1 MPNIT
6 PVSVTVDQTTEPWT
20 LIVKDSLI
28 NIYSA
33 AEAQIIQ
40 WNLELTGGPNPPNL
54 SLQSGTFDAITF
66 PMTAPSGFSW
76 IAAGEEAQADP
87 FSVAVRINDNMS
99 ILIVNFHNSAST
111 QTSVSYML
119 CATVVDE
126 DGDSHACQTN
136 PQAASGIGTAG
147 QPCIQNN

>member
-1 MPNIT
+1 MPDIQI
-6 PVSVTVDQTTEPWT
+6 VTVGIAQNANDPWT
-20 LIVKDSLI
+20 LIVPDVLNFSQ
-28 NIYSA
+28 YT
-33 AEAQIIQ
+33 EAQVIQ
-40 WNLELTGGPNPPNL
+40 WNLDLSDTTPPNL

-126 DGDSHACQTN
+126 YGVSHACQTN